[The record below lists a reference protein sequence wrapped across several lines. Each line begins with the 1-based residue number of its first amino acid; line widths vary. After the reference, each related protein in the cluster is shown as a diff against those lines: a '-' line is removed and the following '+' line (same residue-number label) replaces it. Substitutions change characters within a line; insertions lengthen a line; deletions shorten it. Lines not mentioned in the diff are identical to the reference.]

1 MNERKFSTRDLTMI
15 GMLAALCVVGTTIKI
30 PFGQGAMVHLGSAA
44 IFTSGLLFGGVYA
57 GLAGAI
63 GSAFFDIL
71 MGFSPYTLWSFLI
84 KGIAGYLAGTIAH
97 SGGSN
102 GKSFV
107 RDVLALI
114 VAAAWTL
121 AGYLVAWT
129 FVIGKWE
136 VAVLNWPASVMTSSA
151 GILVAIPL
159 SFALRGPLQSARV
172 IRNDRSK
179 GN

>member
-1 MNERKFSTRDLTMI
+1 MNDRKFSTRDVTTI
-15 GMLAALCVVGTTIKI
+15 GMLAALCVVGTTIKV

-57 GLAGAI
+57 GLGGAI

-71 MGFSPYTLWSFLI
+71 MGFSPYTLWSFFI
-84 KGIAGYLAGTIAH
+84 KGIAGYIAGTVSH
-97 SGGSN
+97 SGGTN
-102 GKSFV
+102 GRNFV

-114 VAAAWTL
+114 LAAAWTL

-129 FVIGKWE
+129 AVIGKWE
-136 VAVLNWPASVMTSSA
+136 VAFLNWPASVMTSTA
-151 GILVAIPL
+151 GIIVAIPL
-159 SFALRGPLQSARV
+159 SFALRGPLQAARL
-172 IRNDRSK
+172 IRSDRTK